1 MTDGSPI
8 HKLLPLLIIN
18 FSFLIK
24 NNMCSQHPS
33 EELNKKRHSAAH
45 LLAMAV
51 RSIRPDAL
59 FGIGP
64 VVDGGFYYDVET
76 TEPLTEADLKQI
88 EKRMKKLIGQKI
100 PFERSEISISD
111 AKEKF
116 AALGQKY
123 KIEIIDDL
131 AQEGEVNVSI
141 YTSKDFADLCRG
153 PHVKHSGE
161 IDASALKIT
170 RLAGAYWK
178 SDEKREQLT
187 RIYGILF
194 DTKEEL
200 DAHLTQIEEAKK
212 RDHRK
217 LGKELDLFTF
227 SELVGGGLPLFTPKG
242 TLLRD
247 LIVEKIQTLQKKFG
261 YQKVTIP
268 HITKKDLYETSG
280 HWAKFGDELF
290 KVKGQSDQEF
300 VMKPMN
306 CPHHTQIYAARQ
318 RSYRDL
324 PVRFMETTMVYRDE
338 QAGELLGLSRVR
350 SISQDDGHVFC
361 TPNQIESEVG
371 GIVSVIKDF
380 YTSLNMFNDGDYW
393 VSVSVRDPQTPEKY
407 LGDPAKWDL
416 AERTLEEI
424 AQKENLPYKRVEGEA
439 AFYGPKL
446 DFMFR
451 DAIGREWQL
460 ATAQLDFVMPSR
472 FGLEYTDENNNKQT
486 PVMIHRAI
494 AGSLERFLSVIIEH
508 FAGAFPLWL
517 SPVQVVV
524 IPVSEKFND
533 YGTEVCNVLSDAGM
547 RTELYAQ
554 SETLGKRIRL
564 AQQEK
569 VPYILVVG
577 EKEVSDK
584 TVSVRSRDN
593 GDEGVVSLTS
603 FISKIS

>member
-1 MTDGSPI
+1 
-8 HKLLPLLIIN
+8 
-18 FSFLIK
+18 
-24 NNMCSQHPS
+24 MCSQHPS

-45 LLAMAV
+45 LLAMAIKQ
-51 RSIRPDAL
+51 IRPDAL

-64 VVDGGFYYDVET
+64 VVDDGFYYDVET
-76 TEPLTEADLKQI
+76 AEPLTESDLKQI

-100 PFERSEISISD
+100 SFERSEMSISD

-116 AALGQKY
+116 SALGQKY
-123 KIEIIDDL
+123 KVEIIDDL
-131 AQEGEVNVSI
+131 AQGGETIVSI

-153 PHVKHSGE
+153 PHVENSGE

-187 RIYGILF
+187 RICGILF

-361 TPNQIESEVG
+361 TPQQIESEVG

-407 LGDPAKWDL
+407 LGDPTKWDV
-416 AERTLEEI
+416 AEKTLEEI

-460 ATAQLDFVMPSR
+460 ATAQLDFVMPER
-472 FGLEYTDENNNKQT
+472 FGLEYTDEANSKQT

-517 SPVQVVV
+517 SPVQIAV

-533 YGTEVCNVLSDAGM
+533 YGKSVCDALSEAEF
-547 RTELYAQ
+547 RTELYDQ

-564 AQQEK
+564 AEK
-569 VPYILVVG
+569 EKMPYILVVG
-577 EKEVSDK
+577 EKEVADK

-593 GDEGVVSLTS
+593 GDEGVVALTS
-603 FISKIS
+603 FISKLS

>member
-1 MTDGSPI
+1 
-8 HKLLPLLIIN
+8 
-18 FSFLIK
+18 
-24 NNMCSQHPS
+24 MCSHHPS

-45 LLAMAV
+45 ILAMAIKQ
-51 RSIRPDAL
+51 IRPDAL

-64 VVDGGFYYDVET
+64 VVDDGFYYDIESVD
-76 TEPLTEADLKQI
+76 PLTEADLKQI
-88 EKRMKKLIGQKI
+88 EKRMKKLIGQKVT
-100 PFERSEISISD
+100 FERSEMSIAD
-111 AKEKF
+111 AREFFKD
-116 AALGQKY
+116 QKY
-123 KIEIIDDL
+123 KLELIDDL
-131 AQEGEVNVSI
+131 ASEGETVVSVF
-141 YTSKDFADLCRG
+141 TSKDFADLCRG
-153 PHVKHSGE
+153 PHVESAQE
-161 IDASALKIT
+161 IDATALKIM

-187 RIYGILF
+187 RIYGVLF

-200 DAHLTQIEEAKK
+200 DTYLTRIEEAKK

-227 SELVGGGLPLFTPKG
+227 SDLVGAGLPLFTPKG

-247 LIVEKIQTLQKKFG
+247 LIVDKIQSLQKKFG

-268 HITKKDLYETSG
+268 HITKKDLYEKSG

-361 TPNQIESEVG
+361 TPTQIEAEVG
-371 GIVSVIKDF
+371 GIVSVIRDF
-380 YTSLNMFNDGDYW
+380 YASLNMFNDGDYW
-393 VSVSVRDPQTPEKY
+393 VSVSVRNPQTPEKY

-416 AERTLEEI
+416 AESTLEAI
-424 AQKENLPYKRVEGEA
+424 AQKEGLPYKRVEGEA

-460 ATAQLDFVMPSR
+460 ATAQLDFVMPDR
-472 FGLEYTDENNNKQT
+472 FGLEYTDENNIKQT

-517 SPVQVVV
+517 SPVQVVI
-524 IPVSEKFND
+524 IPVSDKFND
-533 YGTEVCNVLSDAGM
+533 YGSQVKDRLIAVGY
-547 RTELYAQ
+547 RTELFDQ
-554 SETLGKRIRL
+554 SDTLGKRIRL
-564 AQQEK
+564 AQQQK
-569 VPYILVVG
+569 IPYILVVG
-577 EKEVSDK
+577 EKEVSDR

-593 GDEGVVSLTS
+593 GDEGVMLLESL
-603 FISKIS
+603 IQKLNEQLQ

>member
-1 MTDGSPI
+1 
-8 HKLLPLLIIN
+8 
-18 FSFLIK
+18 
-24 NNMCSQHPS
+24 MCSHHPS

-45 LLAMAV
+45 ILAMAIKQ
-51 RSIRPDAL
+51 IRPDAL

-64 VVDGGFYYDVET
+64 VVDDGFYYDIESVD
-76 TEPLTEADLKQI
+76 PLTEADLKQI
-88 EKRMKKLIGQKI
+88 EKRMKKLIGQKVT
-100 PFERSEISISD
+100 FERSEMSIAD
-111 AKEKF
+111 AREFFKD
-116 AALGQKY
+116 QKY
-123 KIEIIDDL
+123 KLELIDDL
-131 AQEGEVNVSI
+131 ASEGETVASVF
-141 YTSKDFADLCRG
+141 TSKDFADLCRG
-153 PHVKHSGE
+153 PHVESAQE
-161 IDASALKIT
+161 IDATALKIM

-187 RIYGILF
+187 RIYGVLF

-200 DAHLTQIEEAKK
+200 DTYLTRIEEAKK

-227 SELVGGGLPLFTPKG
+227 SDLVGAGLPLFTPKG

-247 LIVEKIQTLQKKFG
+247 LIVDKIQSLQKKFG

-268 HITKKDLYETSG
+268 HITKKDLYEKSG

-361 TPNQIESEVG
+361 TPTQIEAEVG
-371 GIVSVIKDF
+371 GIVSVIRDF
-380 YTSLNMFNDGDYW
+380 YASLNMFNDGDYW
-393 VSVSVRDPQTPEKY
+393 VSVSVRNPQTPEKY

-416 AERTLEEI
+416 AESTLEAI
-424 AQKENLPYKRVEGEA
+424 AQKEGLPYKRVEGEA

-460 ATAQLDFVMPSR
+460 ATAQLDFVMPDR
-472 FGLEYTDENNNKQT
+472 FGLEYTDENNIKQT

-517 SPVQVVV
+517 SPVQVVI
-524 IPVSEKFND
+524 IPVSDKFND
-533 YGTEVCNVLSDAGM
+533 YGSQVKDRLIAVGY
-547 RTELYAQ
+547 RTELFDQ
-554 SETLGKRIRL
+554 SDTLGKRIRL
-564 AQQEK
+564 AQQQK
-569 VPYILVVG
+569 IPYILVVG
-577 EKEVSDK
+577 EKEVSDR

-593 GDEGVVSLTS
+593 GDEGVMLLESL
-603 FISKIS
+603 IQKLNEQLQ

>member
-1 MTDGSPI
+1 
-8 HKLLPLLIIN
+8 
-18 FSFLIK
+18 
-24 NNMCSQHPS
+24 MCSTHDHAS
-33 EELNKKRHSAAH
+33 ELSQKRHSAAH

-51 RSIRPDAL
+51 HDLRPDAR

-64 VVDGGFYYDVET
+64 VIDDGFYYDIESSQ
-76 TEPLTEADLKQI
+76 PITEADLKQL
-88 EKRMKKLIGQKI
+88 EKRMKKFIGQKI
-100 PFERSEISISD
+100 PFERSELSIAE

-116 AALGQKY
+116 TSLDQKY
-123 KIEIIDDL
+123 KVEIISDL
-131 AQEGEVNVSI
+131 ALTGEKTVSLF
-141 YTSKDFADLCRG
+141 TSKDFDDLCRG
-153 PHVKHSGE
+153 PHVKNSGE

-194 DTKEEL
+194 DSKEEL
-200 DAHLTQIEEAKK
+200 DIHLARIEEAKK

-227 SELVGGGLPLFTPKG
+227 SDLVGAGLPLFTPKG

-247 LIVEKIQTLQKKFG
+247 LIVDKIQNLQKKFG

-268 HITKKDLYETSG
+268 HITKKELYMTSG
-280 HWAKFGDELF
+280 HWDKFGDELF

-306 CPHHTQIYAARQ
+306 CPHHTQIFASKQ

-361 TPNQIESEVG
+361 TPDQIEAEVG

-393 VSVSVRDPQTPEKY
+393 VSVSVRDSKTPEKY
-407 LGDPAKWDL
+407 LGDPQKWDR
-416 AERTLEEI
+416 AEEI
-424 AQKENLPYKRVEGEA
+424 LESIAKKEKLPYKRVEGEA

-460 ATAQLDFVMPSR
+460 ATAQLDFIMPER
-472 FGLEYTDENNNKQT
+472 FKLEYTDETNTKQT
-486 PVMIHRAI
+486 PVMLHRAI

-517 SPVQVVV
+517 SPVQIAV
-524 IPVSEKFND
+524 IPVSEKF
-533 YGTEVCNVLSDAGM
+533 SD
-547 RTELYAQ
+547 YAQ
-554 SETLGKRIRL
+554 NVVDQLRDKDYRVDLYGESDSLGKRIRRG
-564 AQQEK
+564 QNEK
-569 VPYILVVG
+569 VPYMLVVG
-577 EKEVSDK
+577 EKEVTDK
-584 TVSVRSRDN
+584 TVAVRSRDN
-593 GDEGVVSLTS
+593 GDQGVVTVEEFLSQIT
-603 FISKIS
+603 

>member
-1 MTDGSPI
+1 
-8 HKLLPLLIIN
+8 
-18 FSFLIK
+18 
-24 NNMCSQHPS
+24 MCSSHDHAS
-33 EELNKKRHSAAH
+33 EITKKRHSAAH
-45 LLAMAV
+45 LMAMAV
-51 RSIRPDAL
+51 RQIRPDAK
-59 FGIGP
+59 FGVGP
-64 VVDGGFYYDVET
+64 DIDDGFYYDMET
-76 TEPLTEADLKQI
+76 AEPLTDSDLKQI
-88 EKRMKKLIGQKI
+88 EKRMKKLISQKI
-100 PFERSEISISD
+100 PFEHAELSIAD
-111 AKEKF
+111 AKIKF
-116 AALGQKY
+116 AALDQPY
-123 KIEIIDDL
+123 KCELIDDL
-131 AQEGEVNVSI
+131 AREGETVVSI
-141 YTSKDFADLCRG
+141 YTSKDFDDLCRG
-153 PHVKHSGE
+153 PHVEHSNE

-178 SDEKREQLT
+178 SDESRQQLT
-187 RIYGILF
+187 RVYGVLF

-200 DAHLTQIEEAKK
+200 DTYLARIEEAKR

-247 LIVEKIQTLQKKFG
+247 LIVEKIQNLQKKFG

-268 HITKKDLYETSG
+268 HITKKDLYVTSG

-306 CPHHTQIYAARQ
+306 CPHHTQIFASRQ

-361 TPNQIESEVG
+361 APTQIETEVS

-380 YTSLNMFNDGDYW
+380 YTSLSMFNDGDYW
-393 VSVSVRDPQTPEKY
+393 VSVSVRDPKTPEKY

-416 AERTLEEI
+416 AESTLEKI
-424 AQKENLPYKRVEGEA
+424 AQNEKLPYKRVEGEA

-451 DAIGREWQL
+451 DALGREWQL
-460 ATAQLDFVMPSR
+460 ATAQLDFVMPER
-472 FGLEYTDENNNKQT
+472 FGLEYTDEANTKQT

-524 IPVSEKFND
+524 IPVSEKFAD
-533 YGTEVCNVLSDAGM
+533 YANEVVTQLTEEGF

-554 SETLGKRIRL
+554 SDTLGKRIRL
-564 AQQEK
+564 AQNEK
-569 VPYILVVG
+569 IPYMLVVG
-577 EKEVSDK
+577 EKEVADK
-584 TVSVRSRDN
+584 TVAVRSRDN
-593 GDEGVVSLTS
+593 GDEGISELIMFTTKIRSLM
-603 FISKIS
+603 